1 RGGDPARGGTA
12 ERARLHAG
20 VHPRR
25 LPAHRPAGPRAR
37 PAPRQPEVRARR
49 RGGRG
54 GAERRAD
61 PPALGAA
68 RLPQVRGDVPCRVQ
82 STGARGALRPVRRR
96 TVPARG
102 RPARSHRSSPR
113 ASCPRGRAGRGIL
126 PGLRAPASRAGHRH
140 AGRRLRADPGEPGMI
155 LLKSPDEIERM
166 RRSSAIVAEILAA
179 VASRV
184 RPGVTTGE
192 LDTLAE
198 ELTRKKGAKPAF
210 KGYVVGGRTFPASI
224 CISVNDEVVHGI
236 PSRDRVLRD
245 GDLVGLD
252 FGVCCDGYFGD
263 AARTVS
269 VGRTSPEARRLMD
282 VTAASLAAGIEAIRP
297 GAHIADISG
306 AIQDVAEGAGFSL
319 VREFVGHGI
328 GRSLHE
334 DPQVPNYRTGTRGV
348 KLSEGL
354 VLAIEPMVNAGGPEV
369 YVKDDGWTAAT
380 RDGRLSAHFEHSVA
394 VTANGPYILSKP

>member
-1 RGGDPARGGTA
+1 
-12 ERARLHAG
+12 
-20 VHPRR
+20 
-25 LPAHRPAGPRAR
+25 
-37 PAPRQPEVRARR
+37 
-49 RGGRG
+49 
-54 GAERRAD
+54 
-61 PPALGAA
+61 
-68 RLPQVRGDVPCRVQ
+68 
-82 STGARGALRPVRRR
+82 
-96 TVPARG
+96 
-102 RPARSHRSSPR
+102 
-113 ASCPRGRAGRGIL
+113 
-126 PGLRAPASRAGHRH
+126 
-140 AGRRLRADPGEPGMI
+140 MI

-166 RRSSAIVAEILAA
+166 RRSSGIVAEILAE

-184 RPGVTTGE
+184 RPGVTTSE

-224 CISVNDEVVHGI
+224 CISANDEVVHGI

-269 VGRTSPEARRLMD
+269 VGRTSREAQLLMD
-282 VTAASLAAGIEAIRP
+282 VTASSLAAGIEAIRP

-394 VTANGPYILSKP
+394 VTANGPYILSQP

>member
-1 RGGDPARGGTA
+1 
-12 ERARLHAG
+12 
-20 VHPRR
+20 
-25 LPAHRPAGPRAR
+25 
-37 PAPRQPEVRARR
+37 
-49 RGGRG
+49 
-54 GAERRAD
+54 
-61 PPALGAA
+61 
-68 RLPQVRGDVPCRVQ
+68 
-82 STGARGALRPVRRR
+82 
-96 TVPARG
+96 
-102 RPARSHRSSPR
+102 
-113 ASCPRGRAGRGIL
+113 
-126 PGLRAPASRAGHRH
+126 
-140 AGRRLRADPGEPGMI
+140 MI

-166 RRSSAIVAEILAA
+166 RRSSGIVAEILAE
-179 VASRV
+179 VAARV
-184 RPGVTTGE
+184 RPGVSTLE
-192 LDTLAE
+192 LDALAE
-198 ELTRKKGAKPAF
+198 ELTHKHRARPAF

-245 GDLVGLD
+245 GDIVGLD
-252 FGVCCDGYFGD
+252 FGVCCEGYFGD
-263 AARTVS
+263 AARTVG
-269 VGRTSPEARRLMD
+269 VGRTAPEAQRLMD
-282 VTAASLAAGIEAIRP
+282 ATAAALAAGIEAIRP

-354 VLAIEPMVNAGGPEV
+354 VLAIEPMVNAGRPEV

-394 VTANGPYILSKP
+394 VTDNGPYILSLP

>member
-1 RGGDPARGGTA
+1 
-12 ERARLHAG
+12 
-20 VHPRR
+20 
-25 LPAHRPAGPRAR
+25 
-37 PAPRQPEVRARR
+37 
-49 RGGRG
+49 
-54 GAERRAD
+54 
-61 PPALGAA
+61 
-68 RLPQVRGDVPCRVQ
+68 
-82 STGARGALRPVRRR
+82 
-96 TVPARG
+96 
-102 RPARSHRSSPR
+102 
-113 ASCPRGRAGRGIL
+113 
-126 PGLRAPASRAGHRH
+126 
-140 AGRRLRADPGEPGMI
+140 
-155 LLKSPDEIERM
+155 
-166 RRSSAIVAEILAA
+166 
-179 VASRV
+179 V

-192 LDTLAE
+192 LDALAE

-269 VGRTSPEARRLMD
+269 VGRTSLEARRLMD
-282 VTAASLAAGIEAIRP
+282 VTAASLAAGIEVIRP

-394 VTANGPYILSKP
+394 VTANGPYILSQP